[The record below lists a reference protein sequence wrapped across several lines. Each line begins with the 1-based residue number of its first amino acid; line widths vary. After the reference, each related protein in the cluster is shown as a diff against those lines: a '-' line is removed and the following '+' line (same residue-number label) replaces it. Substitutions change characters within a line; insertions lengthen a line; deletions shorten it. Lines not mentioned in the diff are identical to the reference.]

1 MAFER
6 SQLEERKGCPIC
18 GSASRALR
26 YNLDGFRIVRCDE
39 CSFQYV
45 LDVAGAGANA
55 AYYEDG
61 YSGERHRQGQEVNA
75 SINVGMLRELGD
87 LRGKRLLDV
96 GSGFGFLPARARD
109 DLGMIAE
116 GVELS
121 LFEREVAEKELG
133 VTTHAS
139 LDALPAG
146 VTYDMI
152 TLFEVIEHVLD
163 PKELLAI
170 VRDRL
175 APDGVLMIGTDN
187 FDAAAVRAMADGF
200 PKWIP
205 NQHISLFNPATLR
218 KVPDGMGFFRSFS
231 YTPWEYWARVAVI
244 RLTGGRKGKK
254 NFTLADELAT
264 EDTRGYKFFKLR
276 KAINA
281 LYAGFTRSNNL
292 NGAMMYAV
300 FRKV

>member
-1 MAFER
+1 MTFELA
-6 SQLEERKGCPIC
+6 QLEERKGCPIC
-18 GSASRALR
+18 GSANRALR
-26 YNLDGFRIVRCDE
+26 YNLDGFRIVRCE
-39 CSFQYV
+39 NCSFQYV
-45 LDVAGAGANA
+45 LDVVGPGANA
-55 AYYEDG
+55 AYYAEG
-61 YSGERHRQGQEVNA
+61 YSGERHRQGQDVNA
-75 SINVGMLRELGD
+75 SINIGMLRELGD

-109 DLGMIAE
+109 ELGMSAE

-121 LFEREVAEKELG
+121 LHEREFAQGQLG
-133 VTTHAS
+133 ITTHAS
-139 LDALPAG
+139 LDSLPEGA
-146 VTYDMI
+146 TYDII

-163 PKELLAI
+163 PKQFLAT
-170 VRDRL
+170 VRGRL
-175 APDGVLMIGTDN
+175 APGGILMIGTDN
-187 FDAAAVRAMADGF
+187 FDAATVQAMADGF

-218 KVPDGMGFFRSFS
+218 EVPEGMSFFRSFS

-254 NFTLADELAT
+254 TFRLADELAT
-264 EDTRGYKFFKLR
+264 EDSRGYKFFKLR

-281 LYAGFTRSNNL
+281 LCVSLTRSSNL